1 MLFLT
6 IRTIGLLL
14 LSVVL
19 LALYLRHRKNHGR
32 WIKRKAVRT
41 EEALA
46 QQTWEKRIDV
56 LVLVGLVL
64 FAALVTAPCC
74 LDVPYL
80 VSGRLVE
87 VRGEVT
93 QGSVS
98 GENTA
103 RERRVHV
110 RQDGTGQEHSL
121 KYWGAGLD
129 RGATVTVRY
138 LPHTE
143 YGYVIEQR
151 ERVTGKSSRSLG
163 DLLLLSWS

>member
-41 EEALA
+41 EEVLA
-46 QQTWEKRIDV
+46 QQTWEKRIHV

-64 FAALVTAPCC
+64 FAALVTVPCC

-80 VSGRLVE
+80 VS
-87 VRGEVT
+87 
-93 QGSVS
+93 S
-98 GENTA
+98 
-103 RERRVHV
+103 RRVHV
-110 RQDGTGQEHSL
+110 RQEGTNQEHSL

-143 YGYVIEQR
+143 YGYVIE
-151 ERVTGKSSRSLG
+151 
-163 DLLLLSWS
+163 